1 MSMRGMSTVV
11 ISAGCHWRGKVA
23 VREEK
28 EKGREG
34 PWSDLWIQKL
44 MKA

>member
-11 ISAGCHWRGKVA
+11 TSVGCHWRSKVA
-23 VREEK
+23 LREER
-28 EKGREG
+28 EEGQEG
-34 PWSDLWIQKL
+34 PWSDLWIQEL